1 MPLLLIVLKTRCSPV
16 RSQTIHNGNQT
27 AYLTFGIYM
36 EYSSWKIIE
45 KNFPVTLSSK
55 PMSAITV
62 LTTNFAHAPLK
73 NY

>member
-16 RSQTIHNGNQT
+16 RSQTIHSGNQM
-27 AYLTFGIYM
+27 AYPTFSIYM
-36 EYSSWKIIE
+36 AYSSWKIIG

-62 LTTNFAHAPLK
+62 LTTNFGHAPLK

>member
-16 RSQTIHNGNQT
+16 RSQTIHNGNQM

-45 KNFPVTLSSK
+45 KNFPVTLSS
-55 PMSAITV
+55 ITV

>member
-1 MPLLLIVLKTRCSPV
+1 MQSSKISNN
-16 RSQTIHNGNQT
+16 SQ
-27 AYLTFGIYM
+27 M
-36 EYSSWKIIE
+36 EYSSWKIIG
-45 KNFPVTLSSK
+45 KNFLVTLSSK